1 MANESSDSQ
10 QNNKQKFKLT
20 DLWAL
25 TLQNWMWVLLS
36 LVVCLGLAFLYLKVT
51 NPTYNREAAVI
62 VEEVV
67 KRLGLQTNY
76 RVKKGLRKAELYGD
90 NLPLTVTF
98 SELPEDE
105 GASISFTVYDSGDII
120 LDRKMLVNG
129 KKAELPRDMKVRFG
143 VPFNTPAGKVTSRAC
158 DKLFRKGPFET
169 EGG

>member
-10 QNNKQKFKLT
+10 QNNKQKFQLT
-20 DLWAL
+20 SLWAL

-62 VEEVV
+62 VKDENEGASLGGAPDLGIGDLGLFSNNSNFENEISTFRSPDYMEEVV

-105 GASISFTVYDSGDII
+105 GASISFTVYDSGA
-120 LDRKMLVNG
+120 KST
-129 KKAELPRDMKVRFG
+129 LPTNLSV
-143 VPFNTPAGKVTSRAC
+143 
-158 DKLFRKGPFET
+158 
-169 EGG
+169 

>member
-62 VEEVV
+62 VKDENEGASLGGAPDLGFGDLGLFSNNSNFENEISTFRSPDYMEEVV
-67 KRLGLQTNY
+67 KRLGL
-76 RVKKGLRKAELYGD
+76 
-90 NLPLTVTF
+90 
-98 SELPEDE
+98 
-105 GASISFTVYDSGDII
+105 
-120 LDRKMLVNG
+120 
-129 KKAELPRDMKVRFG
+129 
-143 VPFNTPAGKVTSRAC
+143 
-158 DKLFRKGPFET
+158 
-169 EGG
+169 